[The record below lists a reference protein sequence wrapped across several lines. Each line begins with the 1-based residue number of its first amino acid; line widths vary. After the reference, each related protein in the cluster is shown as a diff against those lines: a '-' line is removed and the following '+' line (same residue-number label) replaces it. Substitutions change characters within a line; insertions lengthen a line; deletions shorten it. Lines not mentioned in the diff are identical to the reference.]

1 MGKKIILFLE
11 IFIIFMAIMVL
22 GLVYLEDQNKNE
34 SFYADNIYQ
43 LGGWELLDLEGNK
56 SDVSLPVR
64 LSDKEPRTIIQRKL
78 KEDISGAPFLLFYSE
93 HASIKVYSDDRLIYE
108 YSNKKDGLFPLEG
121 DGYHLIK
128 LSFNE
133 QGSIITIV
141 QDMAVE
147 KYMGRLSEVYLT
159 DKASA
164 MLSIIKWNTVGII
177 TCILILALS
186 VILIFLW
193 MATKNIIGDNRLLNL
208 SVFAFS
214 IFLWSANETMMT
226 QLVMGHLKM
235 IMVISYFSIMLL
247 PIPILHF
254 FTKSGNLRIRYISSK
269 LIYLPIVN
277 FVLVN
282 IIQFLK
288 IRDYSEMLFTSH
300 LIILSVIVMMILG
313 QIPSKGDKFDF
324 SKLFVGEAG
333 IKFGIIGFFFMS
345 LMIMMDLGFYY
356 FGDMR
361 DNAMFSRI
369 GILFYII
376 ALCIDTL
383 EKTFQMVMLGQKAD
397 DYKYIAYHDKL
408 TNVRSRAFYNEE
420 LLKIDNNP
428 GIRKHTGILLVDIND
443 LKVINDSYGHEAG
456 DKYILESVVF
466 LMNYI
471 KGMGSVYRIG
481 GDEFVVITHDDK
493 SEEIILSLN
502 RMEEYMKQNNE
513 ISFAFGYAVFDEH
526 FDIDINDTVKR
537 ADELMYERKNKMKNK
552 I

>member
-43 LGGWELLDLEGNK
+43 LGGWQLLDLEGNA
-56 SDVSLPVR
+56 SDISLPVR
-64 LSDKEPRTIIQRKL
+64 LSEKEPRTIIQRKL
-78 KEDISGAPFLLFYSE
+78 KEDISGAPFLLFYSA

-108 YSNKKDGLFPLEG
+108 YSNKKGGFFPLEG
-121 DGYHLIK
+121 NGYHLIK
-128 LSFNE
+128 LDFND
-133 QGSIITIV
+133 QGSMITIV

-164 MLSIIKWNTVGII
+164 MISIIKWNTVGII

-208 SVFAFS
+208 SIFAFL

-226 QLVMGHLKM
+226 QLVMGHLKL

-269 LIYLPIVN
+269 FIYLPIVN

-466 LMNYI
+466 LMKYI

-481 GDEFVVITHDDK
+481 GDEFVVITHDDR
-493 SEEIILSLN
+493 SEEIVLSLN
-502 RMEEYMKQNNE
+502 RMEEDMKQNND
-513 ISFAFGYAVFDEH
+513 ISFAFGYAVYDEH
-526 FDIDINDTVKR
+526 FDVDINDTVKR
-537 ADELMYERKNKMKNK
+537 ADELMYERKNKMKIK
-552 I
+552 K